1 MTRVKQ
7 CEFNEQRLKCLN
19 ATQFIMKRAGKN
31 IYLSP
36 LLCCCLVCVTSI
48 CRLLLRPHPFLPLFS
63 PPPVFLGYDGSELNM
78 ELFWILLFSSVCPL
92 TWSQG
97 VYGRNSLIFK
107 CVSVQ
112 LYSKYIFIFTT
123 LWFVGRSKKWHFKRF
138 KRRASGRSS
147 AN

>member
-1 MTRVKQ
+1 MFKRDTVHHEKRREKH
-7 CEFNEQRLKCLN
+7 L
-19 ATQFIMKRAGKN
+19 FI
-31 IYLSP
+31 
-36 LLCCCLVCVTSI
+36 TFT
-48 CRLLLRPHPFLPLFS
+48 LLLPRVCHIHLQAAPPSSPFPPSFLP

-112 LYSKYIFIFTT
+112 LYSKYIFIFIFTT